1 MKLEG
6 KVKSGFGNASFWVD
20 KVNKIFQEKYG
31 MKLFLGTL
39 NIQLDKEIVLDD
51 DEKILSNEYGGN
63 FDVLVKE
70 CKIFDNKG
78 YILRTEKNNSKNGE
92 HPLNIIEIVSDVNL
106 RKIYELK
113 DGDNCTVY
121 IENL

>member
-78 YILRTEKNNSKNGE
+78 YILRTEKNNSKNGA
-92 HPLNIIEIVSDVNL
+92 HPLNIIEIV
-106 RKIYELK
+106 
-113 DGDNCTVY
+113 
-121 IENL
+121 

>member
-1 MKLEG
+1 
-6 KVKSGFGNASFWVD
+6 VD
-20 KVNKIFQEKYG
+20 IVNKIFQEKYG
-31 MKLFLGTL
+31 MILFLGTL

-78 YILRTEKNNSKNGE
+78 YILRTEKNNSKNGA

-113 DGDNCTVY
+113 DEDNCTVY